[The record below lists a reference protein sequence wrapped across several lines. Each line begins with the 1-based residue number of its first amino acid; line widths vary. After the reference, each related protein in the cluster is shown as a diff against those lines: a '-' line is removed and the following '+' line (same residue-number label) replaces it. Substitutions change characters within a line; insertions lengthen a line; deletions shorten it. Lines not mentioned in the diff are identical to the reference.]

1 MDFIKFCDAVD
12 TIALKHVS
20 EVIESCYLDEKQQ
33 RVYLIGRIN
42 EDIKKLYPN
51 ARLETDYRWYNDPHD
66 LGTWDY
72 FVTTLIEQDGVKF
85 WYETMIRKV
94 WDTEQYKI
102 MQRVRPLIV
111 QFQER
116 VQQYATTE
124 FRELNSNT
132 TLHTSELINQLEERI
147 AERLADYYGREGFEV
162 SVTAHIGLSN
172 SYTVQAEDPID
183 GASVTLE
190 IATRVVEESIGEQYT
205 LKVEGEA
212 KDGVFELK
220 TLYQPEPEVLAKY
233 TKVQLTLDVV
243 KAGQDKLADLHFE
256 YEKVLGEP
264 EQADYINAD
273 IYKHLLDKFGIDLQ
287 FSVSVE
293 TTADSI
299 TVWIEESTIGVKTR
313 LRSTRKLESK
323 E

>member
-1 MDFIKFCDAVD
+1 MDYIAFCDAVD
-12 TIALKHVS
+12 AAALRHVS
-20 EVIESCYLDEKQQ
+20 EVMELRYLDAAQA
-33 RVYLIGRIN
+33 RVYVIGRVN
-42 EDIKKLYPN
+42 EDLKKLYP
-51 ARLETDYRWYNDPHD
+51 AEQITSEFWFYADPHD
-66 LGTWDY
+66 IGTWDY
-72 FVTTLIEQDGVKF
+72 YVATQIRTGDRAFVHEI
-85 WYETMIRKV
+85 MIRRKI
-94 WDTEQYKI
+94 DSDQYNIVK
-102 MQRVRPLIV
+102 RERALIV

-124 FRELNSNT
+124 FKELSGNSTLNT
-132 TLHTSELINQLEERI
+132 AEFINQLEERI
-147 AERLADYYGREGFEV
+147 AGRLADYYGREGFEV
-162 SVTAHIGLSN
+162 MVTAHIGLGT

-190 IATRVVEESIGEQYT
+190 LAVRVAVDDTPEQYT
-205 LKVEGEA
+205 LKVEGES

-220 TLYQPEPEVLAKY
+220 TLYQPEPEVLAKH

-273 IYKHLLDKFGIDLQ
+273 IYKHLLDKFGADLQ
-287 FSVSVE
+287 FSVNVE

-299 TVWIEESTIGVKTR
+299 TVWIEESTVGVKTR
-313 LRSTRKLESK
+313 LRSTRKLENK